1 MKTQS
6 DLQFDARSVL
16 VTPSRRQLAWQ
27 RTEFYAFIHFSVN
40 TFTNREWGD
49 GTEPPSCFAPARL
62 DPAQWAQCIR
72 DAGMRGA
79 ILTCKHHD
87 GFCLWPSRYTE
98 HTVASSPCPRDVV
111 REFSDACRRYG
122 LKFGVYLSPWDRHSA
137 LYGTG
142 QPYDDYFVDQLRE
155 LLTQY
160 GPVFSVW
167 LDGAC
172 GEGPCGKRQAY
183 DWDRYY
189 AVVRE
194 LQPDACIS
202 VCGPDVRWCG
212 NEAGY
217 TRKSEW
223 SVVPRRTRDTEK
235 IQEKSQTGD
244 TAEFRQRKISAGD
257 EDLGSR
263 DAVRDEPE
271 LVWYPAEVNTS
282 IRPGWFYH
290 PEEDGQVKP
299 LEELIRIYESSV
311 GGNAAF
317 LLNIPPTTE
326 GLIHKNDAARLRELG
341 AYLRETYRRDLAE
354 EAQVARR
361 PDTVQLLWPEPV
373 KVSRIVL
380 MEDIAA
386 SQRVEAFAVFD
397 GGGAEIYSGTVIG
410 YKKIIP
416 LESCVTDRLTIRI
429 LSSRQEPR
437 LHFIGVY

>member
-1 MKTQS
+1 MKTQL

-16 VTPSRRQLAWQ
+16 VTPSKRQLAWQ
-27 RTEFYAFIHFSVN
+27 ETEFYAFIHFSVN
-40 TFTNREWGD
+40 TFTDREWGD
-49 GTEPPSCFAPARL
+49 GTEPPSCFDPAQL
-62 DPAQWAQCIR
+62 DPAQWARCIR
-72 DAGMRGA
+72 DAGMKGA

-87 GFCLWPSRYTE
+87 GFCLWPSRYTD
-98 HTVASSPCPRDVV
+98 HTVAASPCPRDVV
-111 REFSDACRRYG
+111 REFSDACHQYG

-142 QPYDDYFVDQLRE
+142 KPYDNNFVNQLRE
-155 LLTQY
+155 LLTNY

-172 GEGPCGKRQAY
+172 GEGPCGKRQSY
-183 DWDRYY
+183 DWERYY

-263 DAVRDEPE
+263 DAVRDEPD

-299 LEELIRIYESSV
+299 LDELIRIYESSV
-311 GGNAAF
+311 GGNASF
-317 LLNIPPTTE
+317 LLNIPPTPE
-326 GLIHKNDAARLRELG
+326 GLIHENDAARLRELG

-354 EAQVARR
+354 EARITR
-361 PDTVQLLWPEPV
+361 TEDTVHLLWPEPV
-373 KVSRIVL
+373 TVSRIVL
-380 MEDIAA
+380 MEDIAQ
-386 SQRVEAFAVFD
+386 SQRVEAFAVYD
-397 GGGAEIYSGTVIG
+397 GGGTELYSGTVIG
-410 YKKIIP
+410 YKKIVP

-437 LHFIGVY
+437 LIFTGVY